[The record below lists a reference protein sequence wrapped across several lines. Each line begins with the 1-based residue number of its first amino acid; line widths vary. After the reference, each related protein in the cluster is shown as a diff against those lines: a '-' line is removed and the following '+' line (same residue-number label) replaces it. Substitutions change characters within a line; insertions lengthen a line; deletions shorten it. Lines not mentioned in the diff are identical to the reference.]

1 MSAFSISSFLD
12 SSKGAHSAV
21 ALMALA
27 VSVGVLLVLVG
38 RPELLMYYYPLSAFG
53 VGIWLYAVAP
63 KMYIGFT
70 LWIWFLTPFMR
81 RLVDYEAGMFNPTNP
96 VMLAPLLVTVVS
108 GVSLFRYGSRF
119 QSRSFFPFVL
129 LLCGIGHGYVVGAV
143 TVGIQSATFAA
154 LSWIL
159 PLFFGLHIAFLWRQ
173 YPALTSILRTTVTW
187 GLLVMG
193 SYGLYQFFAGPPW
206 DMMWLDESNMW
217 LTMGRPEPMQFRVFS
232 TLNSTGPY
240 AFVVCA
246 ILLLL
251 IQGRGGWTKLALIPG
266 YITFLL
272 TLVRSAWMGWIVGVT
287 FLVFWRLQGRLRK
300 RLLGVLIAT
309 ILLGVPFFALS
320 PASQNVAQRAQ
331 TFTNLEKDASFRARA
346 GIYTRGAK
354 QVLMTPLGYGL
365 GSFGVAAKLSKGE
378 VVSFDSGVFDVLFSL
393 GWLGSLCYG
402 VGIALLLRQTVFAPD
417 LTDTFEPFLH
427 AVLIAFLFMLLS
439 INQFAGVMGM
449 MFWTALG
456 LALAARLHA
465 RRNRPDES
473 PPVSTS
479 SVPAFTS

>member
-1 MSAFSISSFLD
+1 M
-12 SSKGAHSAV
+12 
-21 ALMALA
+21 ALIILA

-38 RPELLMYYYPLSAFG
+38 RPGLLVYYYPLSAFG
-53 VGIWLYAVAP
+53 LGIWLYAVAP
-63 KMYIGFT
+63 GMYIGFT
-70 LWIWFLTPFMR
+70 LWVWFLTPFMR
-81 RLVDYEAGMFNPTNP
+81 RLLDYEAGMFNPTNP
-96 VMLAPLLVTVVS
+96 AMLAPLLVTLVA
-108 GVSLFRYGSRF
+108 GVSLFRYGGRF
-119 QSRSFFPFVL
+119 QSQSFFPFVL
-129 LLCGIGHGYVVGAV
+129 LLCGILHGYIIGAV
-143 TVGIQSATFAA
+143 TVGVQSATFAV

-159 PLFFGLHIAFLWRQ
+159 PLLFGLHIAFLWRQ
-173 YPALTSILRTTVTW
+173 YPAMTSILRSTVTW

-193 SYGLYQFFAGPPW
+193 SYGLYQFFAGPSW
-206 DMMWLDESNMW
+206 DMMWLDQSNMW
-217 LTMGRPEPMQFRVFS
+217 LTMGQPEPMQFRVFS

-266 YITFLL
+266 YLTFLL
-272 TLVRSAWMGWIVGVT
+272 TLVRSAWLGWFVGVT
-287 FLVFWRLQGRLRK
+287 FLVFWRLKGRLRK

-309 ILLGVPFFALS
+309 VLLGVPFFVFT
-320 PASQNVAQRAQ
+320 PVSQNVVQRAQ
-331 TFTNLEKDASFRARA
+331 TFTDLEEDASFRARA
-346 GIYTRGAK
+346 GLYARGAK
-354 QVLMTPLGYGL
+354 RVLSTPLGYGL

-393 GWLGSLCYG
+393 GWLGTLCYG
-402 VGIALLLRQTVFAPD
+402 AGIALLLRQTVFAKD

-456 LALAARLHA
+456 LALAARLHE
-465 RRNRPDES
+465 RQNRPEETA
-473 PPVSTS
+473 PENAQVSEVSAS
-479 SVPAFTS
+479 SVPALPS